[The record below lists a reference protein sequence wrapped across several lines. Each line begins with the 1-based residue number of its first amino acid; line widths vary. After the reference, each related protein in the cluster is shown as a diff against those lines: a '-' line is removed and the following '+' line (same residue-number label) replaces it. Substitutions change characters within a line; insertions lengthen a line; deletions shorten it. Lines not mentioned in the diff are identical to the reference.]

1 MKASCLLVVLCLV
14 AASLAQRID
23 RIIVDD
29 YSSGTNSIVIT
40 IPENPN
46 FPIVDSD
53 IFTDTSASN
62 LLGGERDLELTV
74 ENGPSNRILVSQVNG
89 GEWNT
94 ATPNSAS
101 GFAVMQWDGTD
112 NDAANLNPTG
122 LGGIDLTDT
131 GLADEFHAIIETD
144 IDTSYTFTVLSQDGS
159 ECSRTVEI
167 PGDDTPQD
175 YFLGFST
182 FTQGCDFSDVGAI
195 EILVEAF
202 DNVDSIIYLFAV
214 SGEDDPSPSNTP
226 APSPSNSPG
235 VTPSPAPSPEE
246 CVCMC
251 PIFTCGLIYAQP
263 GDDDDTVD
271 DDTHDDDDLIFR
283 PVYYGP
289 GDDDFDNVIPDDDEN
304 EFFSFEG
311 GLSVDANDDDD
322 VTTNS
327 SSVLAVPVLLVSA
340 LVLAF

>member
-1 MKASCLLVVLCLV
+1 M
-14 AASLAQRID
+14 
-23 RIIVDD
+23 
-29 YSSGTNSIVIT
+29 G
-40 IPENPN
+40 
-46 FPIVDSD
+46 
-53 IFTDTSASN
+53 
-62 LLGGERDLELTV
+62 
-74 ENGPSNRILVSQVNG
+74 
-89 GEWNT
+89 
-94 ATPNSAS
+94 
-101 GFAVMQWDGTD
+101 QWDGTD

-131 GLADEFHAIIETD
+131 GLADEFHAIIDTD

-214 SGEDDPSPSNTP
+214 SGEDDPSP
-226 APSPSNSPG
+226 
-235 VTPSPAPSPEE
+235 EE

-271 DDTHDDDDLIFR
+271 DD
-283 PVYYGP
+283 
-289 GDDDFDNVIPDDDEN
+289 
-304 EFFSFEG
+304 
-311 GLSVDANDDDD
+311 A
-322 VTTNS
+322 
-327 SSVLAVPVLLVSA
+327 
-340 LVLAF
+340 

>member
-112 NDAANLNPTG
+112 NDAANLDATG
-122 LGGIDLTDT
+122 LGGIDITET
-131 GLADEFHAIIETD
+131 GLGNEFHAIIETD
-144 IDTSYTFTVLSQDGS
+144 INTSYTFTVLSQDGG

-214 SGEDDPSPSNTP
+214 SGQPDPSPSP
-226 APSPSNSPG
+226 APQSPSNSPAPSDSPSPSTIPPSSSP
-235 VTPSPAPSPEE
+235 TPSPSTIPPAK
-246 CVCMC
+246 CMC
-251 PIFTCGLIYAQP
+251 HCPAFTCEL
-263 GDDDDTVD
+263 V
-271 DDTHDDDDLIFR
+271 
-283 PVYYGP
+283 
-289 GDDDFDNVIPDDDEN
+289 FDPDDDEN
-304 EFFSFEG
+304 NVYYF
-311 GLSVDANDDDD
+311 DDDD
-322 VTTNS
+322 DNPGRASGSGVATSDLTGSNLS
-327 SSVLAVPVLLVSA
+327 SYYFSTSNAGVIQASALCVLAAAVA
-340 LVLAF
+340 LI